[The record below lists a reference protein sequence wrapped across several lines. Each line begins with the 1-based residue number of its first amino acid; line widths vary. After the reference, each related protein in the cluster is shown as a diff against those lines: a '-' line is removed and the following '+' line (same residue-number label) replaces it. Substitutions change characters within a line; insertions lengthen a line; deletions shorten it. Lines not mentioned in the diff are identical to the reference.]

1 MPDCS
6 NPQPLF
12 CHPATPAPIVS
23 RIDASVE
30 FLAEDRIV
38 FRYCL
43 RGDMARLRVPPENM
57 PARADLLWE
66 HTCFE
71 AFVALEEGN
80 GYREFNFSPS
90 GLWAA
95 YDFSNYRQRLPEDR
109 AIQPPQIA
117 TRLTE
122 GRLEL
127 EAVVRLADLPPIPA
141 GHTWK
146 IGLAAV
152 VEAADTVDGSHSYW
166 ALHHPAPRPDFHH
179 RAGFSGQVTSTSHAV
194 PPGRSS

>member
-1 MPDCS
+1 MPDS
-6 NPQPLF
+6 PNPQPLL

-23 RIDASVE
+23 RVDASVE
-30 FLAEDRIV
+30 LISGGRVA

-43 RGDMARLRVPPENM
+43 RGDMARLRVPPEKI
-57 PARADLLWE
+57 PARTDLLWE

-71 AFVALEEGN
+71 AFIAQEGGK

-95 YDFSNYRQRLPEDR
+95 YDFSDYRQRLPEDP
-109 AIQPPQIA
+109 AIQAPQIA

-127 EAVVRLADLPPIPA
+127 EAIVREADLPHSPT
-141 GHTWK
+141 GHNWR

-166 ALHHPAPRPDFHH
+166 ALHHPALRPDFHH
-179 RAGFSGQVTSTSHAV
+179 LAGFLAQVTPAGATE
-194 PPGRSS
+194 PLDRS